1 MDTAND
7 PQLQLESCRTQ
18 LALLHE
24 QFGEVVAQK
33 KRIEQQYRHTCDQV
47 TESRNNLMTIFDGF
61 PEPLFLLDDE
71 AKIQMLNRAA
81 ALYCRTDF
89 QTAIGRYCSEICPQG
104 EQFSTEYSIAG
115 MVREGKQITVERTI
129 NTPSERREKIT
140 LLPLSS
146 VRQGNREAIFR
157 IQDITEKEK
166 IDEQMVLADRLASLA
181 QLSSGISH
189 EIRNPLASIMLFV
202 DILADP
208 KRFRRSRQETEILDE
223 IKENVQKI
231 TDIIGRVFDFAR
243 LNSSHRLPS
252 DINRLL
258 QDMLRL
264 WTPKMKQS
272 AITPEFN
279 PQPDLPRITGD
290 SVELQQA
297 FSNLILNA
305 IEAMPEGGTL
315 SLTTATA
322 LSAFH
327 AQRKVVVVT
336 CGDTGPGIPDDLR
349 KAIFNPFFS
358 TKAESSGLGLT
369 ISYQII
375 KRHGGVLYCSAS
387 EVDKTI
393 FSIELPIDHGHDD
406 CEAT

>member
-1 MDTAND
+1 MNTAND
-7 PQLQLESCRTQ
+7 LGRQLESCRAQ
-18 LALLHE
+18 LALLHK
-24 QFGEVVAQK
+24 QFSKAVAQK
-33 KRIEQQYRHTCDQV
+33 KQIEQQYKQTCDQV

-61 PEPLFLLDDE
+61 PEPLFLLDNE
-71 AKIQMLNRAA
+71 AKIQMLNKAA
-81 ALYCRTDF
+81 ALYCRTDYKM
-89 QTAIGRYCSEICPQG
+89 AIGQYCAEICPHG
-104 EQFSTEYSIAG
+104 ERFCAEYSIAE
-115 MVREGKQITVERTI
+115 MIREGRQITVERKI
-129 NTPSERREKIT
+129 DTPSERREKIT
-140 LLPLSS
+140 MLPLAS
-146 VRQGNREAIFR
+146 VRHGNREAIFR
-157 IQDITEKEK
+157 IQDITEREK
-166 IDEQMVLADRLASLA
+166 INEQMVLADRLASLS

-208 KRFRRSRQETEILDE
+208 KRFRRSSQETEILDE

-231 TDIIGRVFDFAR
+231 TDIIARVFDFAR

-252 DINRLL
+252 DINKLL

-264 WTPKMKQS
+264 WIPKMKQS
-272 AITPEFN
+272 AITAEFR

-327 AQRKVVVVT
+327 AQRKVIVIT
-336 CGDTGPGIPDDLR
+336 CRDTGIGIPDDLR
-349 KAIFNPFFS
+349 KSIFNPFFS

-387 EVDKTI
+387 DEGKTV
-393 FSIELPIDHGHDD
+393 FSIELPVDHRHDD
-406 CEAT
+406 GEVM